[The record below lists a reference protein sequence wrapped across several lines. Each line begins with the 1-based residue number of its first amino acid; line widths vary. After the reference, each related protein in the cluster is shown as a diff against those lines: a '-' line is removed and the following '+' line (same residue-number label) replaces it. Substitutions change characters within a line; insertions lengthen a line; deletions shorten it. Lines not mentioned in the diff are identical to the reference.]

1 MKTLKRTLAMVLAL
15 AMVLTAMG
23 MTVVSAASYSD
34 TQGHWAESYIN
45 TWSDNGVIQADG
57 GLFQT

>member
-23 MTVVSAASYSD
+23 VTVVSAASYSD
-34 TQGHWAESYIN
+34 TRGIGQKA
-45 TWSDNGVIQADG
+45 T
-57 GLFQT
+57 

>member
-23 MTVVSAASYSD
+23 VTVVSAAS
-34 TQGHWAESYIN
+34 
-45 TWSDNGVIQADG
+45 VIRRGIGQKA
-57 GLFQT
+57 T